1 MNGLASRGMRGFT
14 LIEMLSALL
23 IFSLLALMSYRGL
36 GAVLDA
42 RDHVGREAEK
52 WRQLGAFLSRFEA
65 DVNMAAPRAVRRAA
79 GQAPAWIAT
88 PDAGEGPLLEF
99 SRFAMD
105 DGGEQPMRLG
115 YRLGADQ
122 AVEVWWWP
130 GLDPAPDAIPVRHT
144 VLRGVA
150 GFELHYLGTDP
161 AWVSRWPTAPED
173 AAIPRAVRLRLL
185 LVSGE
190 EIVRVFGLHS

>member
-1 MNGLASRGMRGFT
+1 MIRWTSRGFT

-52 WRQLGAFLSRFEA
+52 WRQLGAFLSRFEG
-65 DVNMAAPRAVRRAA
+65 DLNMAAPRPVRRAA
-79 GQAPAWIAT
+79 GMAPAWVAT
-88 PDAGEGPLLEF
+88 PESRDGPLLEF
-99 SRFAMD
+99 SRFAAEE
-105 DGGEQPMRLG
+105 GGDRPRRVA
-115 YRLGADQ
+115 YRLGPDQ
-122 AVEVWWWP
+122 AVELWWWM
-130 GLDPAPDAIPVRHT
+130 GLDPAPEATPVRHP

-150 GFELHYLGTDP
+150 DFELLYLGSDP
-161 AWVSRWPTAPED
+161 AWVSRWPVSPGDT
-173 AAIPRAVRLRLL
+173 AIPRAVRLRLV

-190 EIVRVFGLHS
+190 EIVRVFALHS